1 MKIEY
6 FARNLTIDDG
16 IRRYVEEKLKKL
28 AKFLADPE
36 AAEAHV
42 TVEKEKHHFI
52 VEVQVHDRFGALVAK
67 ETADQVLDAV
77 NLAVDKVETQ
87 AERARKKH
95 KERRRRAQRESTNG
109 NHWPVEVI
117 ARDSIAPGVDRQPP
131 RIVETT
137 RLQIKPMSIEEAAL
151 QLEDA
156 DRLFVVF
163 RDMDTDRLS
172 VLYKRRDENYGL
184 IAPDL

>member
-6 FARNLTIDDG
+6 FARNYTVDDG
-16 IRRYVEEKLKKL
+16 IKHYVEEKLKKL

-36 AAEAHV
+36 GAEARV
-42 TVEKEKHHFI
+42 TLEKEKHHF
-52 VEVQVHDRFGALVAK
+52 VAEVQVSDRFGTLVAK
-67 ETADQVLDAV
+67 EDAGQMLDAV

-95 KERRRRAQRESTNG
+95 KERRRRAQRAETNG
-109 NHWPVEVI
+109 GHWPLEVI
-117 ARDSIAPGVDRQPP
+117 ARESVAPGSGRQP
-131 RIVETT
+131 RIVETGQ
-137 RLQIKPMSIEEAAL
+137 LQIKPMSIEEAAL
-151 QLEDA
+151 ALEGSA
-156 DRLFVVF
+156 QEVIVF

-184 IAPDL
+184 IAPEL

>member
-6 FARNLTIDDG
+6 LARHCTIDDG

-36 AAEAHV
+36 AAEARV
-42 TVEKEKHHFI
+42 TLEKEKHHF
-52 VEVQVHDRFGALVAK
+52 VAEVQVTDRFGSLVAK

-95 KERRRRAQRESTNG
+95 KERRRRAQRAETNG
-109 NHWPVEVI
+109 SHWPVEVI
-117 ARDSIAPGVDRQPP
+117 ERESVAPGSGRQP
-131 RIVETT
+131 RIVETA
-137 RLQIKPMSIEEAAL
+137 RLMIKPMSIEEAAL
-151 QLEDA
+151 ELEDSA
-156 DRLFVVF
+156 QEVIVF
-163 RDMDTDRLS
+163 RDSDTDRLS

-184 IAPDL
+184 IAPEL

>member
-6 FARNLTIDDG
+6 FARNYTVDDG

-28 AKFLADPE
+28 GKFLADPE
-36 AAEAHV
+36 AAEAKV
-42 TVEKEKHHFI
+42 TLEKEKHHF
-52 VEVQVHDRFGALVAK
+52 VAEVQVNDRFGALVAK
-67 ETADQVLDAV
+67 DTANQLLDAV

-95 KERRRRAQRESTNG
+95 KDRRRRAQRQDTNG

-117 ARDSIAPGVDRQPP
+117 ARESVAPGSGTQPQV
-131 RIVETT
+131 IETT
-137 RLQIKPMSIEEAAL
+137 QLQIKPMSIEEAAL
-151 QLEDA
+151 ALED
-156 DRLFVVF
+156 RNLEFIVF

-184 IAPDL
+184 IAPQL